1 MAKLIEINT
10 YHDKNGILAVLES
23 PVLPFEIKR
32 VFWIYNNSSESV
44 RGRHRHKKS
53 THLLVCMVG
62 SCKIYVKNKS
72 EEKIFILNSPNK
84 ILLLEPTD
92 WREMY
97 SFSEN
102 CVLSCFSD
110 ELYDPNDYILTPY
123 IINQS
128 VLEK

>member
-10 YHDKNGILAVLES
+10 YHDKNGILAVLEQ

-44 RGRHRHKKS
+44 RGKHRHKKS

-72 EEKIFILNSPNK
+72 EEKIFTLNSLNK
-84 ILLLEPTD
+84 ILLLELTD
-92 WREMY
+92 WREMQ

-102 CVLSCFSD
+102 SVLSCFSD
-110 ELYDPNDYILTPY
+110 ELYDPNDYIITLY